1 MAEDW
6 IHRPFDERYDSGM
19 AAARAARETRTKVAA
34 SRAVA
39 LAHEL
44 AAAGPDDTV
53 REEVTWN
60 VRGEPRTR
68 ATFGLPH
75 PMDFPGGLPLPGD
88 R

>member
-1 MAEDW
+1 MAEPW
-6 IHRPFDERYDSGM
+6 IHTPIEQRFDAGM
-19 AAARAARETRTKVAA
+19 AAARAARENRTKVAA

-44 AAAGPDDTV
+44 AAAGPDDMV
-53 REEVTWN
+53 REEVMWS

-75 PMDFPGGLPLPGD
+75 PLDFPGGLPLP
-88 R
+88 RS